1 MKQAIREL
9 QKRSRSLEPDIQIR
23 QDINE
28 AGNKFSDDF
37 YDSVG
42 TQKAYSAPEAE
53 SINKIMN
60 DRLGEEPIAFD
71 ELLKF
76 VGTEVVTPGLNTT
89 SGNHY
94 GYIPGGGLFTSAV
107 GDYIA
112 AVTNRYAGVF
122 FASPGAAALETR
134 LINWMAEMI
143 GYPKGAGGFLAS
155 GGSMANMT
163 AIHAAR
169 DHAELKAADF
179 ESSVVYLS
187 SQTHHCVARAL
198 NICGLNEC
206 KKRFIALDERFR
218 MNPKAL
224 EEAIA
229 KDRAKG
235 LKPWLIVAS
244 AGTTDLGAIDPLED
258 IGKIAQRE
266 NIWYHIDA
274 AYGGFFLLADEG
286 REKLKGISMADSV
299 VLDPHKGM
307 FLPYGSGALVVK
319 DVTHLAHA
327 HNFDANYMQDAL
339 VGEASYSPSEISPEL
354 SKHFRGLRL
363 WFPLKLHGTKAFKS
377 SLEEKLQLSRYA
389 WSRMKKMKDIEVSPE
404 PELTTFTFRWKP
416 QGKEKIWDEINH
428 NVHLAIL
435 EEGEVF
441 LSTTKIHDQFWF
453 RMTILSVRTHLEE
466 VERFLT
472 AIQRNIEK
480 IQKDLLERI
489 EKPQ

>member
-1 MKQAIREL
+1 MKKTILEL
-9 QKRSRSLEPDIQIR
+9 QKKSGSLEPDLHIR
-23 QDINE
+23 KSINK
-28 AGNKFSDDF
+28 AGNQFSNEF
-37 YDSVG
+37 YDSLAS
-42 TQKAYSAPEAE
+42 QKAYTEPDADG
-53 SINKIMN
+53 INRIMK
-60 DRLGEEPIAFD
+60 DPLGEEPIAMD

-76 VGTEVVTPGLNTT
+76 VEAEVASPGLNTT
-89 SGNHY
+89 SGNHF

-134 LINWMAEMI
+134 LINWMAGMI
-143 GYPKGAGGFLAS
+143 GYSKGAGGYLAS

-169 DHAELKAADF
+169 DTAGLKAIDF
-179 ESSVVYLS
+179 ANSVVYLS

-198 NICGLNEC
+198 NICGLSEC
-206 KKRFIALDERFR
+206 KKRYISLDERFR
-218 MNPKAL
+218 MKPEAL
-224 EEAIA
+224 EHAIA
-229 KDRAKG
+229 EDRAKG
-235 LKPWLIVAS
+235 LNPWLIVAS
-244 AGTTDLGAIDPLED
+244 AGTTDLGAIDPLEK
-258 IGKIAQRE
+258 IGMIARQE
-266 NIWYHIDA
+266 GLWYHVDA

-319 DVTHLAHA
+319 DVSHLAKA
-327 HNFDANYMQDAL
+327 HNFDANYMQDARI
-339 VGEASYSPSEISPEL
+339 GEASYSPSEISPEL

-377 SLEEKLQLSRYA
+377 ALEEKLLLSRYA
-389 WSRMKKMKDIEVSPE
+389 WEKMRKMKEIEVSSE

-416 QGKEKIWDEINH
+416 KGKEKIWDDINH
-428 NVHLAIL
+428 QLHQAIL

-441 LSTTKIHDQFWF
+441 LSTTKMHDHFWF

-466 VERFLT
+466 VERFLE
-472 AIQRNIEK
+472 AIQRNIK
-480 IQKDLLERI
+480 NIQATL
-489 EKPQ
+489 